1 MSLIDPCSPVSNTV
15 IFYIIIMITIFVLK
29 PEIMYS
35 KQTTQFKSFGFGKN
49 HTLFSLSSVGLSSSI
64 ILYMFFSTIDSLCS
78 KL

>member
-35 KQTTQFKSFGFGKN
+35 KQTTQFKSFGFGRISDLLN
-49 HTLFSLSSVGLSSSI
+49 YYVPFGPI
-64 ILYMFFSTIDSLCS
+64 YRIYF
-78 KL
+78 